1 LIRFELQ
8 IDGATEIDRAFNRI
22 DRFISD
28 FRNVWPAV
36 TDEFYAIEE
45 SQFAS
50 QGSKGASGRWAP
62 LSKAYAA
69 YKAQAFP
76 GQPILRAENSLYES
90 LTSPE
95 GLDSIYRAT
104 QFELTIGSKA
114 PYATA
119 HQRGSG
125 RMPARPP
132 ISLTESDKRRMQKAI
147 QQGLVR
153 FTRECGFQVE
163 ERAA

>member
-1 LIRFELQ
+1 MIRFELQ

-76 GQPILRAENSLYES
+76 GQPILRAENSRFFYQEVQAWLKRWLNES
-90 LTSPE
+90 TAGADKP
-95 GLDSIYRAT
+95 RAG
-104 QFELTIGSKA
+104 Q
-114 PYATA
+114 
-119 HQRGSG
+119 
-125 RMPARPP
+125 
-132 ISLTESDKRRMQKAI
+132 
-147 QQGLVR
+147 
-153 FTRECGFQVE
+153 
-163 ERAA
+163 